1 MLLLGV
7 SVFVEDLERLE
18 RKNPA
23 VFVLQ
28 ELALVLLHGLMSNT
42 SVFALVDSEGLEEGG
57 VELLLEAIGR
67 PLGDVNQFVS
77 EDKLGLSA
85 LVNSTDLLAIQVA
98 DGLGEALVGGFTDL
112 EMSFPVAEFVSARV
126 Y

>member
-28 ELALVLLHGLMSNT
+28 ELALVLLHDLMSNT
-42 SVFALVDSEGLEEGG
+42 SVFALVDGEGLEEGG

>member
-1 MLLLGV
+1 MLLVGV
-7 SVFVEDLERLE
+7 SVFVEDLERLK

-28 ELALVLLHGLMSNT
+28 ELALVLLHSLMSNT
-42 SVFALVDSEGLEEGG
+42 SVLALVDSEGLEEGG
-57 VELLLEAIGR
+57 VEFLLEAVGS
-67 PLGDVNQFVS
+67 PLGDVNQFGS
-77 EDKLGLSA
+77 NDKLGLSA
-85 LVNSTDLLAIQVA
+85 LVNSADLLALQVA

-112 EMSFPVAEFVSARV
+112 EMSFPVAEFVSACV